1 MKRTLNIETVKK
13 IGEEVLLKG
22 WVNSI
27 RAHGKIIFIDLR
39 DSSGVTQVVFT
50 PKMNEAAYN
59 LVKDEIKP
67 EYVVEI
73 LGEVN
78 ERPENMK
85 NIEIPT
91 GSIEIKAKD
100 IKILSKAKTMPFP
113 IDTDGYDIN
122 EKTRLE
128 YRYIDLR
135 RERLKRNLK
144 KRFEVISLMRAI
156 LKEKDFIEIE
166 TPILTKSTPEG
177 ARDFVVPSRNFK
189 GKFYAL
195 PQSPQQYK
203 QLLIS
208 AGYEKYFQIARC
220 LRDEDPRGDRQPEF
234 TQLDLEMAFPES
246 KEEIMDLMEEIY
258 IKIVETLFPEKHI
271 TQIPFPRMTYKEAM
285 EKYGSD
291 KPDMRR
297 DKNDENELAFW
308 YITDFPMFDW
318 KEEYGCWGA
327 CHHPFTLPQEKD
339 LEKIKNNP
347 ENILAHQF
355 DLVLNGFEIAGGSLR
370 THDIELLKTC
380 FLVMGNN
387 EEDIKKQ
394 FKHYFDAFEYGIP
407 PHGGMASGIDRF
419 FAVVLNEESIREV
432 IAFPK
437 TGDNKD
443 LMMDAPAPI
452 SESQLKEL
460 GIKIKNE
467 E

>member
-1 MKRTLNIETVKK
+1 MKRTLNIDTTKK

-22 WVNSI
+22 WVDNI

-39 DSSGVTQVVFT
+39 DSTGITQVVFT
-50 PKMNEAAYN
+50 PKMDENTYA
-59 LVKDEIKP
+59 LVKSEVKP
-67 EYVVEI
+67 EYIVEI
-73 LGEVN
+73 LGDVN

-85 NIEIPT
+85 NSEIAT

-113 IDTDGYDIN
+113 IEGDGYEIN
-122 EKTRLE
+122 EKYRLE

-135 RERLKRNLK
+135 RNRLKRNLK
-144 KRFEVISLMRAI
+144 KRFETISLMRDI
-156 LKEKDFIEIE
+156 LKEKDFVEIE
-166 TPILTKSTPEG
+166 TPILSKSTVEG
-177 ARDFVVPSRNFK
+177 AREFIVPSRNFK
-189 GKFYAL
+189 GKFYGLA
-195 PQSPQQYK
+195 QSPQQYK

-220 LRDEDPRGDRQPEF
+220 LRDEDPRGDRQAEF
-234 TQLDLEMAFPES
+234 TQLDLEMAFPDGE
-246 KEEIMDLMEEIY
+246 EEIMNLMEEIY
-258 IKIVETLFPEKHI
+258 IKVVKEVFKEKHI

-291 KPDMRR
+291 KPDMRK
-297 DKNDENELAFW
+297 DKNDKDELAFW
-308 YITDFPMFDW
+308 FITDFPMFEW
-318 KEEYGCWGA
+318 KAEYKKWGA

-339 LEKIKNNP
+339 LEKIKTDQA
-347 ENILAHQF
+347 NISAHQF

-370 THDIELLKTC
+370 THDIDLLTTC
-380 FLVMGNN
+380 FEAMGHK
-387 EEDIKKQ
+387 EEDVREQ

-407 PHGGMASGIDRF
+407 PHGGIASGLDRF
-419 FAVVLNEESIREV
+419 FAVALNEESIREV

-443 LMMDAPAPI
+443 LMMGSPSSV
-452 SESQLKEL
+452 SEKQLKEL
-460 GIKIKNE
+460 GIKIENE